1 MHAARPGKRPGFI
14 MDETTMSTKETNQ
27 FQGAEFQKNSIA
39 KPEPQSESPWDF
51 QLPRIP
57 ITTSPVPWLTSIHAR
72 PGRGAYGDPG
82 YRGNCSGLLIEDL
95 LRFFRPTSV
104 FDPMTG
110 SGTCRDVCSALGI
123 SCASFDLHSGFD
135 ATTKEGYA
143 GLGPFDFVWL
153 HPPYWQ
159 MIRYGSDPRCL
170 SNAPT
175 LGEFLDRL
183 QAVIRN
189 CVGILS
195 PRGKLAVLMG
205 DYKHNGEYLALP
217 FRTMGLAHREGLR
230 LACPEIIRC
239 QHGATSSSKA
249 YSTSFIPRLHDVCL
263 VLEKSRCNARK
274 NP

>member
-14 MDETTMSTKETNQ
+14 RDETTMSTKETNQ
-27 FQGAEFQKNSIA
+27 FQGAEFQKNSPA
-39 KPEPQSESPWDF
+39 KPDPRTESPWDF

-72 PGRGAYGDPG
+72 PGRGAYGDSG

-95 LRFFRPTSV
+95 LRFFRPNSV

-123 SCASFDLHSGFD
+123 SCVSFDLHSGFD
-135 ATTKEGYA
+135 ATTEEGYA

-159 MIRYGSDPRCL
+159 IVRYGSDPRCL

-175 LGEFLDRL
+175 LGEFLGRL

-189 CVGILS
+189 CVSVLS

-230 LACPEIIRC
+230 LACPVIVRF
-239 QHGATSSSKA
+239 QHGATSSSRT

-263 VLEKSRCNARK
+263 VLEKSRCDAPK